1 MEFVVAAFNQLWLIL
16 GRVGP
21 IEVIDVLAVAFIL
34 YQLLRLVKGT
44 QATQLIV
51 GLVMLAIIGLAAT
64 QLHLILLSWLF
75 QNAAPIAV
83 LAIVVLFQPELRRI
97 LDQVG
102 RLGHLGH
109 LGRLPLSA
117 FNSQVFNRSVIEAIR
132 AAEKL
137 AQRRV
142 GALIAF
148 EREVGLE
155 DYAATGVR
163 INGEL
168 SAEFLQ
174 SIFFPNSPL
183 HDGAVIVR
191 GSTILAAGCLLPL
204 ADEAQVRERLG
215 TRHRA
220 AIGLSLASDA
230 LILVVSEE
238 TGGISVVE
246 NGTINRNLDG
256 DGLRS
261 RLTGGLESPP
271 TGGGRQHV
279 AGWRLTGPKP

>member
-1 MEFVVAAFNQLWLIL
+1 MEAFSAALNELVAIL
-16 GRVGP
+16 SRVGWV
-21 IEVIDVLAVAFIL
+21 EVIDVVAIAFIL
-34 YQLLRLVKGT
+34 YQLLRLVRGT

-51 GLVMLAIIGLAAT
+51 GLVVLGMIGLAAT
-64 QLHLILLSWLF
+64 QLNLILLGWLF
-75 QNAAPIAV
+75 RNAAPIAV
-83 LAIVVLFQPELRRI
+83 LAIVILFQPELRRI

-102 RLGHLGH
+102 RIGH
-109 LGRLPLSA
+109 LGRPLSA
-117 FNSQVFNRSVIEAIR
+117 FNPQLFNRSVAEAIR
-132 AAEKL
+132 AAERL
-137 AQRRV
+137 ASRRI

-148 EREVGLE
+148 ERDVGLE

-174 SIFFPNSPL
+174 SLFFPNSPL

-191 GSTILAAGCLLPL
+191 GNSILAAGCLLPL
-204 ADEAQVRERLG
+204 ADEATVRDRLG

-246 NGTINRNLDG
+246 NGRIMRNLDP
-256 DGLRS
+256 DGLRR
-261 RLTGGLESPP
+261 RLSGGLDTAGPA
-271 TGGGRQHV
+271 GNGRPHLL
-279 AGWRLTGPKP
+279 GWRVSGPKP